1 MRRLAISAATAL
13 LVAGSVLLA
22 AACGSSRSSSA
33 SGPPPPFS
41 SAGLSKLP
49 TKNWLTNGGTIS
61 NQRYSPLTQINA
73 GNVGRLKG
81 IWHMHLHSGTAGK
94 YSAEGQ
100 PLVYKNVMY
109 VVTGADDVFAINAKT
124 GAKK

>member
-13 LVAGSVLLA
+13 LEAGSVLLA
-22 AACGSSRSSSA
+22 AAFGSSSSSSSA

-49 TKNWLTNGGTIS
+49 TKNWLTNGGPIS

-73 GNVGRLKG
+73 GNV
-81 IWHMHLHSGTAGK
+81 
-94 YSAEGQ
+94 
-100 PLVYKNVMY
+100 
-109 VVTGADDVFAINAKT
+109 
-124 GAKK
+124 